1 MLESAN
7 DARKRATLA
16 AGALR
21 IVNDSAAAP
30 LIAAVQRGETSVFVE
45 IEPAEL
51 PASVGSVGRVRDEA
65 LVELLS
71 NTNQIALARACRIF
85 VALGF
90 SLSAAPEVYID
101 EDDCHRVGDAVQGV
115 WLTGLELGFAAAS
128 ASVQQTADNAVLL
141 HGVVLPAAHLWRHR
155 AESARLLVQFE
166 RKALAT
172 VSQSAERGSDTCKLT
187 WRELAPGVIDHVLM
201 HQLGEALRQRGFRVD
216 PLDGGAT
223 LRLKW

>member
-7 DARKRATLA
+7 DARKRANLA

-21 IVNDSAAAP
+21 IVNDAAAAP
-30 LIAAVQRGETSVFVE
+30 LIAAVQRGQTNVFIEV
-45 IEPAEL
+45 EPAEL
-51 PASVGSVGRVRDEA
+51 PASVGAVGRVRDQA

-71 NTNQIALARACRIF
+71 NTDHIALARACRIF

-90 SLSAAPEVYID
+90 SLSAAPEIYID
-101 EDDCHRVGDAVQGV
+101 EDDVHHVGDAVQAI
-115 WLTGLELGFAAAS
+115 WLTGLELSFAAAS
-128 ASVQQTADNAVLL
+128 PSIQSADDAVLL

-187 WRELAPGVIDHVLM
+187 WRELAPGVIDQVLM
-201 HQLGEALRQRGFRVD
+201 HQLSESLRQRGFHVD

>member
-7 DARKRATLA
+7 DARKRANHA

-21 IVNDSAAAP
+21 IVNEAAGAP
-30 LIAAVQRGETSVFVE
+30 LIAAVQLGQTSVLIE

-51 PASVGSVGRVRDEA
+51 PVSVGSVGRVRDEA

-71 NTNQIALARACRIF
+71 KTNHVALARACRIF
-85 VALGF
+85 GALGF
-90 SLSAAPEVYID
+90 SLSAAPEVYVD
-101 EDDCHRVGDAVQGV
+101 ENDGSRVFDAVQGI
-115 WLTGLELGFAAAS
+115 WLTGIELGFAAAS
-128 ASVQQTADNAVLL
+128 PSAQTADNAVLL
-141 HGVVLPAAHLWRHR
+141 QGVVLPAAHLWRHR

-166 RKALAT
+166 RKALAA
-172 VSQSAERGSDTCKLT
+172 VSHSAERGSDTCRLT
-187 WRELAPGVIDHVLM
+187 WRELSPGVADRVLM

-216 PLDGGAT
+216 PLDGGNT